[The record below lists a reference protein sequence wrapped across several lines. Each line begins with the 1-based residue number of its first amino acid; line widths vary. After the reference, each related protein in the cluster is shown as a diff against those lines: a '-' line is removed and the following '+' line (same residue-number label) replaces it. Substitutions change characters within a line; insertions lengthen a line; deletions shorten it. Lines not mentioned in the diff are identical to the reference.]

1 MSTSRQTFSQ
11 VKDILKRLDRSIDA
25 ARAKRL
31 GDEPTSART
40 SEDPSSNGAPKA
52 GPPLDRANGQSAFQ
66 RRVG

>member
-11 VKDILKRLDRSIDA
+11 VKDILKKLDRSIDD

-31 GDEPTSART
+31 GDAPNGSRSVEESA
-40 SEDPSSNGAPKA
+40 PNGHSQSAK
-52 GPPLDRANGQSAFQ
+52 PLDHADATSAFQ